1 MLCTCFTM
9 ATAKT
14 EVKALLDLI
23 KIKTYKDS
31 ILKDMYDSLK
41 INKAES
47 AEWDRVAKKYNR
59 GCSRL
64 SIKF

>member
-1 MLCTCFTM
+1 M

-14 EVKALLDLI
+14 EVKALLDLM

-31 ILKDMYDSLK
+31 ILKDMYESLTN
-41 INKAES
+41 NKAES
-47 AEWDRVAKKYNR
+47 AEWDRLVKKYIR
-59 GCSRL
+59 RCSRL

>member
-1 MLCTCFTM
+1 M

-14 EVKALLDLI
+14 EVKALLDLM

-41 INKAES
+41 N
-47 AEWDRVAKKYNR
+47 
-59 GCSRL
+59 
-64 SIKF
+64 